1 MLVVRR
7 ASQLSANDFRDLLQ
21 RIELVL
27 HKMREIFRKN
37 TAFPK
42 NAYLC
47 RPEKSNEMHLKQH
60 IPNAI
65 TCGNLVSGCL
75 SILFLT
81 SNMPVK
87 AALMIFVAG
96 LFDFLDG
103 FAARLLKAHSP
114 IGADLDSLSDVVS
127 FGVAP
132 GFIMYWL
139 MRHGTDVP
147 NVALFGIAMLPCVAF
162 LLPVFSAIR
171 LAKFNIDDTQTT
183 TFRGIPAPGMA
194 IFIASLPLALA
205 QADHLKDG
213 ALGYWACLGITI
225 IFSFMMVSRLRFF
238 SFKMKSATWKGNE
251 VRWIFLIVAVVGLAI
266 FKFLALP
273 FVMMIYVL
281 LSVFF
286 GEKME

>member
-1 MLVVRR
+1 M
-7 ASQLSANDFRDLLQ
+7 
-21 RIELVL
+21 
-27 HKMREIFRKN
+27 
-37 TAFPK
+37 T
-42 NAYLC
+42 
-47 RPEKSNEMHLKQH
+47 LKQH

-81 SNMPVK
+81 SGMPVK

-103 FAARLLKAHSP
+103 FAARLLHAHSP

-139 MRHGTDVP
+139 MSRAQHPEIILLGLD
-147 NVALFGIAMLPCVAF
+147 LLPCLAF

-171 LAKFNIDDTQTT
+171 LAKFNVDDTQTT

-194 IFIASLPLALA
+194 IFIASLPLALS
-205 QADHLKDG
+205 QVGHLTDG
-213 ALGYWACLGITI
+213 ALGYWACLGITLV
-225 IFSFMMVSRLRFF
+225 FSFMMVSNLRFF
-238 SFKMKSATWKGNE
+238 SFKMKSAKWKGNE
-251 VRWIFLIVAVVGLAI
+251 VRWIFLIVAIVSYAI
-266 FKFLALP
+266 FRWLALP
-273 FVMMIYVL
+273 FVMMVYEMDDSL
-281 LSVFF
+281 LSNVRC
-286 GEKME
+286 K

>member
-1 MLVVRR
+1 M
-7 ASQLSANDFRDLLQ
+7 S
-21 RIELVL
+21 I
-27 HKMREIFRKN
+27 
-37 TAFPK
+37 
-42 NAYLC
+42 
-47 RPEKSNEMHLKQH
+47 KQH

-81 SNMPVK
+81 HNMPVK
-87 AALMIFVAG
+87 AAIMIFVAG

-103 FAARLLKAHSP
+103 FAARLLHAHSP

-139 MRHGTDVP
+139 MSRSFDLPQWFIAGI
-147 NVALFGIAMLPCVAF
+147 NVLPCLAF

-171 LAKFNIDDTQTT
+171 LAKFNIDNTQKT

-194 IFIASLPLALA
+194 IFIASLPLALS
-205 QADHLKDG
+205 QVHHLKDG
-213 ALGYWACLGITI
+213 VLSYWACLGIAL

-238 SFKMKSATWKGNE
+238 SFKMKSAKWNGNE
-251 VRWIFLIVAVVGLAI
+251 VRWIFLLVTITSFVI
-266 FKFLALP
+266 FKWISLP
-273 FVMMIYVL
+273 FVMMFYVL
-281 LSVFF
+281 LSIFF
-286 GEKME
+286 AEKTE

>member
-1 MLVVRR
+1 M
-7 ASQLSANDFRDLLQ
+7 S
-21 RIELVL
+21 I
-27 HKMREIFRKN
+27 
-37 TAFPK
+37 
-42 NAYLC
+42 
-47 RPEKSNEMHLKQH
+47 KQH

-81 SNMPVK
+81 HNMPVK
-87 AALMIFVAG
+87 AAIMIFVAG

-103 FAARLLKAHSP
+103 FAARMLHAHSP

-139 MRHGTDVP
+139 MSRSFDLPQWFIAGI
-147 NVALFGIAMLPCVAF
+147 NVLPCLAF

-171 LAKFNIDDTQTT
+171 LAKFNIDSTQKT

-194 IFIASLPLALA
+194 IFIASLPLALS
-205 QADHLKDG
+205 QVHHLKDG
-213 ALGYWACLGITI
+213 VLSYWACLGIAL

-238 SFKMKSATWKGNE
+238 SFKMKSAKWKGNE
-251 VRWIFLIVAVVGLAI
+251 VRWIFLLVTITSFVI
-266 FKFLALP
+266 FKWISLP
-273 FVMMIYVL
+273 FVMMFYVL
-281 LSVFF
+281 LSIFF
-286 GEKME
+286 AERME

>member
-1 MLVVRR
+1 M
-7 ASQLSANDFRDLLQ
+7 S
-21 RIELVL
+21 I
-27 HKMREIFRKN
+27 
-37 TAFPK
+37 
-42 NAYLC
+42 
-47 RPEKSNEMHLKQH
+47 KQH

-81 SNMPVK
+81 HNMPVK
-87 AALMIFVAG
+87 AAIMIFVAG

-103 FAARLLKAHSP
+103 FAARLLHAHSP

-139 MRHGTDVP
+139 MSRSFDLP
-147 NVALFGIAMLPCVAF
+147 QWCIAGINMLPCLAF

-171 LAKFNIDDTQTT
+171 LAKFNIDSTQKT

-194 IFIASLPLALA
+194 IFIASLPLALS
-205 QADHLKDG
+205 QVHHLKDG
-213 ALGYWACLGITI
+213 VLSYWACLGITL

-238 SFKMKSATWKGNE
+238 SFKMKSAKWNGNE
-251 VRWIFLIVAVVGLAI
+251 VRWIFLLVTITSFVI
-266 FKFLALP
+266 FKWISLP
-273 FVMMIYVL
+273 FVMMFYVL
-281 LSVFF
+281 LSIFF
-286 GEKME
+286 AEKTE

>member
-1 MLVVRR
+1 M
-7 ASQLSANDFRDLLQ
+7 S
-21 RIELVL
+21 I
-27 HKMREIFRKN
+27 
-37 TAFPK
+37 
-42 NAYLC
+42 
-47 RPEKSNEMHLKQH
+47 KQH

-81 SNMPVK
+81 HNMPVK
-87 AALMIFVAG
+87 AAIMIFVAG

-103 FAARLLKAHSP
+103 FAARLLHAHSP

-139 MRHGTDVP
+139 MSRSFDLPQWRIAGF
-147 NVALFGIAMLPCVAF
+147 NVLPCLAF

-171 LAKFNIDDTQTT
+171 LAKFNIDNTQKT

-194 IFIASLPLALA
+194 IFIASLPLALS
-205 QADHLKDG
+205 QVHHLKDG
-213 ALGYWACLGITI
+213 VLSYWACLGIAL

-238 SFKMKSATWKGNE
+238 SFKMKSAKWKGNE
-251 VRWIFLIVAVVGLAI
+251 VRWIFLLVTITSFVI
-266 FKFLALP
+266 FKWISLP
-273 FVMMIYVL
+273 FVMMFYVL
-281 LSVFF
+281 LSIFF
-286 GEKME
+286 AERME

>member
-1 MLVVRR
+1 M
-7 ASQLSANDFRDLLQ
+7 S
-21 RIELVL
+21 
-27 HKMREIFRKN
+27 
-37 TAFPK
+37 
-42 NAYLC
+42 
-47 RPEKSNEMHLKQH
+47 LKQH

-81 SNMPVK
+81 SGMPVK

-103 FAARLLKAHSP
+103 FAARLLHAHSP

-139 MRHGTDVP
+139 MSRAQHSEITLLGLD
-147 NVALFGIAMLPCVAF
+147 LLPCLAF

-171 LAKFNIDDTQTT
+171 LAKFNVDDTQTT

-194 IFIASLPLALA
+194 IFIASLPLALS
-205 QADHLKDG
+205 QVGHLTDG
-213 ALGYWACLGITI
+213 ALGYWACLGITLV
-225 IFSFMMVSRLRFF
+225 FSFMMVSRLKFF
-238 SFKMKSATWKGNE
+238 SFKMKSAKWKGNE
-251 VRWIFLIVAVVGLAI
+251 VRWIFLIVAIVSYAV
-266 FKFLALP
+266 FRWLALP
-273 FVMMIYVL
+273 FVMMVYVL
-281 LSVFF
+281 LSVLF
-286 GEKME
+286 GDKVN

>member
-1 MLVVRR
+1 M
-7 ASQLSANDFRDLLQ
+7 S
-21 RIELVL
+21 I
-27 HKMREIFRKN
+27 
-37 TAFPK
+37 
-42 NAYLC
+42 
-47 RPEKSNEMHLKQH
+47 KQH

-81 SNMPVK
+81 HNMPVK
-87 AALMIFVAG
+87 AAIMIFVAG

-103 FAARLLKAHSP
+103 FAARLLHAHSP

-139 MRHGTDVP
+139 MSRSFDLPQWFIAGI
-147 NVALFGIAMLPCVAF
+147 NVLPCLAF

-171 LAKFNIDDTQTT
+171 LAKFNIDNTQKT

-194 IFIASLPLALA
+194 IFIASLPLALS
-205 QADHLKDG
+205 QVLHLKDG
-213 ALGYWACLGITI
+213 VLSYWACLGIAL

-238 SFKMKSATWKGNE
+238 SFKMKSAKWKGNE
-251 VRWIFLIVAVVGLAI
+251 VRWIFLLVTITSFVI
-266 FKFLALP
+266 FKWISLP
-273 FVMMIYVL
+273 FVMMFYVL
-281 LSVFF
+281 LSIFF
-286 GEKME
+286 AEKTE